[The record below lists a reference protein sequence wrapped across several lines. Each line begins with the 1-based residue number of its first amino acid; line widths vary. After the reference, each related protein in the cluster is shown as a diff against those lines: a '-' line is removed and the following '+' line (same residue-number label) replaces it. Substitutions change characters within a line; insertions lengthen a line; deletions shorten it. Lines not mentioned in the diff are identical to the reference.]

1 MLPTSDRIL
10 CAFAALG
17 ATHQRQRHHVC
28 QLSSSTRTSPP
39 PPTSRQYLP
48 VPVWRGGVHRQSL
61 SPLPTTTSLAGVSLK
76 LNDNAGSLFPSDD
89 SDYNEEDNHLLF
101 HYVGV
106 GEESSGTSTATVL
119 ESSMNPLTNNNIIN
133 HNGNDRKGALVE
145 GELSQSPT
153 IPTVAIDNPPPSF
166 EYYYYDPIDFIA
178 DWCSDRFAEQSSSSV
193 ASKSSQSPPS
203 SSTTTIPTM
212 PRNNNQLVESYPP
225 GSALDVLSRVSSSP
239 YTPLSYQVRTIVRVG
254 LPSLLCAMVATTTYP
269 YLVNGLIHLD
279 NNALYTDEVYTVLSN
294 DLSQYV
300 QNILTTSALLFGMLV
315 GQTYFFMY
323 LQQESVFYALFAE
336 VTEAKSLL
344 EQISLLAYGRP
355 NLYVNL
361 LSRMRD
367 YIEKDLKLLSV
378 RDPIA
383 ATSGLMPK
391 DDPLE
396 SILYA
401 TSVGLP
407 SSLYQTVKSLREAR
421 SARCGALQRKLPML
435 HIYCLRLL
443 GCIVLC
449 TFPVCG
455 SGSVALAENVVVLQG
470 YMFGVLA
477 FGLTLILSVV
487 EELRNSHSCSRSGA
501 GREGEIVSDGSSG
514 IVGGYENHRKKMG
527 AYSVDGILGVMVS
540 GLEME
545 LHERLEGKFRGV
557 GLSPS
562 LPTRFHDNMEV
573 EVEMEDQNGDIGTST
588 HGSKGE
594 ALGDEQGND
603 DISNESSQTGKRKR
617 RRRLVVK
624 EWIQRKIF
632 QR

>member
-1 MLPTSDRIL
+1 
-10 CAFAALG
+10 
-17 ATHQRQRHHVC
+17 
-28 QLSSSTRTSPP
+28 
-39 PPTSRQYLP
+39 
-48 VPVWRGGVHRQSL
+48 
-61 SPLPTTTSLAGVSLK
+61 
-76 LNDNAGSLFPSDD
+76 
-89 SDYNEEDNHLLF
+89 
-101 HYVGV
+101 
-106 GEESSGTSTATVL
+106 
-119 ESSMNPLTNNNIIN
+119 
-133 HNGNDRKGALVE
+133 
-145 GELSQSPT
+145 
-153 IPTVAIDNPPPSF
+153 
-166 EYYYYDPIDFIA
+166 
-178 DWCSDRFAEQSSSSV
+178 
-193 ASKSSQSPPS
+193 
-203 SSTTTIPTM
+203 
-212 PRNNNQLVESYPP
+212 
-225 GSALDVLSRVSSSP
+225 
-239 YTPLSYQVRTIVRVG
+239 
-254 LPSLLCAMVATTTYP
+254 
-269 YLVNGLIHLD
+269 
-279 NNALYTDEVYTVLSN
+279 
-294 DLSQYV
+294 
-300 QNILTTSALLFGMLV
+300 MLV

-407 SSLYQTVKSLREAR
+407 SSLYQTVKSLRSAR

-501 GREGEIVSDGSSG
+501 GVGGGGEIGSDGNSG
-514 IVGGYENHRKKMG
+514 NVGGYENHRKKMG

-562 LPTRFHDNMEV
+562 LPTRFHDMAV
-573 EVEMEDQNGDIGTST
+573 EMEMEDQNSNNETSKLFS
-588 HGSKGE
+588 SKGE
-594 ALGDEQGND
+594 ELGEQQGND
-603 DISNESSQTGKRKR
+603 HISNESSQTSERRG
-617 RRRLVVK
+617 RRRLAVK

-632 QR
+632 QG